1 MRRSVS
7 LWLAFLAACAL
18 AEDPIPALGPLA
30 ESAPAPAAAE
40 PPVAVSLFAD
50 GDSSDEAP
58 VSGSALLA
66 DCVAR
71 MPLEKVLLGGF
82 LNMRKRYGVSLK
94 EYRFAVDADF
104 SNAEAPCVYRLY
116 DGTNQVAGVVSRRG
130 PDGARTFTQENSP
143 FTAID
148 ASEPILGTDVTWLDV
163 GLDFIWWKNPVLVG
177 RTEKIKG
184 RLCDLL
190 DVEPPVPLNGCA
202 KARLWIDRS
211 QKVVLQAAQFSAEG
225 KEVRRVWIRA
235 VQKVDNHWI
244 FKDLEVETTGTGH
257 RTRVHFDDVSFPSAE

>member
-1 MRRSVS
+1 MHRFSPLLFVCGVTV
-7 LWLAFLAACAL
+7 AF
-18 AEDPIPALGPLA
+18 AEDPIPSVGPLA
-30 ESAPAPAAAE
+30 ESDPAPAAMDA
-40 PPVAVSLFAD
+40 PAAVSLFSD
-50 GDSSDEAP
+50 ESSVDEAP
-58 VSGSALLA
+58 VSGEALLA

-94 EYRFAVDADF
+94 DFRFAVEADF
-104 SNAEAPCVYRLY
+104 SKPEAPCVYRLF
-116 DGTNQVAGVVSRRG
+116 DGTNQVAGVTSTRG
-130 PDGARTFTQENSP
+130 PNGSRNFVHESAPFSP
-143 FTAID
+143 VD

-177 RTEKIKG
+177 RTERIKG
-184 RLCDLL
+184 RVCDLL
-190 DVEPPVPLNGCA
+190 DVEPPVPLSGCA

-211 QKVVLQAAQFSAEG
+211 QKVVLQAAQLSQDG

-257 RTRVHFDDVSFPSAE
+257 RTRVHFDDVSFPDAE